1 MKSFIVGRVKKR
13 FNETRAYATFKR
25 RTQLG
30 SWEIEWY
37 KLRRMKEEEE
47 VSWFSACSMYVIHVF
62 AQLNE
67 KAGETL

>member
-13 FNETRAYATFKR
+13 FNETRAYATFER

-37 KLRRMKEEEE
+37 KLRRMNGGGGGIL
-47 VSWFSACSMYVIHVF
+47 VFRVWYVCNTRVC
-62 AQLNE
+62 A
-67 KAGETL
+67 T

>member
-1 MKSFIVGRVKKR
+1 MKSFIVGRVKR
-13 FNETRAYATFKR
+13 GLTRLATFER

-37 KLRRMKEEEE
+37 KLRRMNG
-47 VSWFSACSMYVIHVF
+47 SLGLYICMYVIHVF
-62 AQLNE
+62 AELNE